1 MPALAGA
8 QAKLGHEV
16 TIACRDYGYLGP
28 IARAEGVRVRTEPG
42 SKWTKGQGGWGCAFR
57 RLVEEEAGKAD
68 VVHNHGVWL
77 AANYYARR
85 GAKKAGK
92 PLVISPRGMVE
103 DWSLRRA
110 AVRKFVAWRLFESG
124 NLKSAKLF
132 HATSGSEAESIS
144 EALRR
149 WKMVDGRWEPPISE
163 LRSPISTGPR
173 IVVAPNGVDVPERI
187 PGRELLEK
195 RFLGLKGKK
204 WVVFMSRIHPKK
216 GLLELARAWREVRQS
231 YPGWELVIAGP
242 VEDGKYAGQVRNEL
256 KGEGVWTGEL
266 AGEEKWCALGNAGF
280 VALPSFSENFG
291 IVVAEALAAGR
302 PVLTTTGTPWGAAK
316 LRGDGI
322 SDMGYGK
329 PMNLE
334 ENGCGVIC
342 EVSGVKEAMGKM
354 MSFSDEERDEMGR
367 KGAKWMREEFNWEKC
382 AKELV
387 KAYQLL
393 V

>member
-1 MPALAGA
+1 MSVPALAGA

-28 IARAEGVRVRTEPG
+28 MVRAEGVRIQTVPG

-110 AVRKFVAWRLFESG
+110 VIRKFVAWKLFERE

-132 HATSGSEAESIS
+132 HATSGSEAKSI
-144 EALRR
+144 EDALQFKLKLKFKR
-149 WKMVDGRWEPPISE
+149 SYE
-163 LRSPISTGPR
+163 LQAAGCSDDRSPISPGPR

-187 PGRELLEK
+187 PERELLEK
-195 RFLGLKGKK
+195 RFPGLKGKK
-204 WVVFMSRIHPKK
+204 WVVFMSRVHPKK
-216 GLLELARAWREVRQS
+216 GLLELARAWRELSQR

-242 VEDGKYAGQVRNEL
+242 VEDGKYAGRVRNEL

-280 VALPSFSENFG
+280 VALPTYSENFG
-291 IVVAEALAAGR
+291 IVVAETLAAGR
-302 PVLTTTGTPWGAAK
+302 PVLTTKGTPWGAAEP
-316 LRGDGI
+316 RAATPQGDRR
-322 SDMGYGK
+322 SDIGYGK
-329 PMNLE
+329 SMNLE
-334 ENGCGVIC
+334 ERGCGVIC
-342 EVSGVKEAMGKM
+342 EA
-354 MSFSDEERDEMGR
+354 
-367 KGAKWMREEFNWEKC
+367 
-382 AKELV
+382 
-387 KAYQLL
+387 
-393 V
+393 